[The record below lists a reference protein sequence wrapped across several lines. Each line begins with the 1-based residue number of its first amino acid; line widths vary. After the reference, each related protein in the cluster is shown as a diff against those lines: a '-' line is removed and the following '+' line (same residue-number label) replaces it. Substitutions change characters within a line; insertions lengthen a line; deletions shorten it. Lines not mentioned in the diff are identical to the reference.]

1 MSKLLWDQT
10 GERRYETGCDRGV
23 LYTGKNTAANDP
35 RAYDNAEAWNGLTSV
50 TDKPSGAEATK
61 IYADNILYGSMRA
74 AEDFGGSIE
83 AYTYPDG
90 FAACNGEAS
99 PTGMKG
105 LRVGQQ
111 KRQSFGFS
119 YRSDVG
125 DDTDPSIDTENDY
138 ILHLWWN
145 CTASPSERQYQT
157 INESPEA
164 ITMSWEIETI
174 PEKINGMK
182 PSAWMTIDTTKCTP
196 TELENLQV
204 LEDILY
210 GRDASTGENPVEAI
224 TPYLPTPD
232 EVINIMKTGTPTAIP
247 T

>member
-23 LYTGKNTAANDP
+23 LYTEKNTTASDP
-35 RAYDNAEAWNGLTSV
+35 RAYNHAEAWNGLTSV
-50 TDKPSGAEATK
+50 TDKPSGADANK

-74 AEDFGGSIE
+74 AEEFGGTVES
-83 AYTYPDG
+83 YTYPDG

-99 PTGMKG
+99 PTGVTG

-111 KRQSFGFS
+111 RRQPFGFC
-119 YRSDVG
+119 YRLDVG
-125 DDTDPSIDTENDY
+125 DDTDASVDTETDY
-138 ILHLWWN
+138 VLHLWWN

-164 ITMSWEIETI
+164 ITMSWDIETL

-196 TELENLQV
+196 EELTHLQV

-210 GRDASTGENPVEAI
+210 GRDATTGENPVTAI
-224 TPYLPTPD
+224 IPYLPTPD
-232 EVINIMKTGTPTAIP
+232 EVINIIKTGTPTAIP